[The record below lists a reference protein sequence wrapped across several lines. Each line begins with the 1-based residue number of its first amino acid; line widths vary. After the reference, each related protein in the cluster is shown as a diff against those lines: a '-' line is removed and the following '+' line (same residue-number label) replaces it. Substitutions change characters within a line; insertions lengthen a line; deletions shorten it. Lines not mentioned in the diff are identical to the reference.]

1 MAPVEWDLLL
11 ESPLFWGAVMTLV
24 GVLAGH
30 WMARGSKREENE
42 LAGLRASVEVLRAE
56 YARLNDEVKE
66 LRAEMEGTRK
76 KYRVV
81 KEKYS
86 AAIVYIVSLHTL
98 WRGLTVRLDRDGVPH
113 AEIPDV
119 PDLISED
126 ITGIEYMPDTNSARK
141 DCNE

>member
-1 MAPVEWDLLL
+1 MDPVEWDLLL

-66 LRAEMEGTRK
+66 LRAEMDGTRK
-76 KYRVV
+76 KYRVI

-119 PDLISED
+119 PELISED
-126 ITGIEYMPDTNSARK
+126 ITGLEYMPDTNSTRK
-141 DCNE
+141 D